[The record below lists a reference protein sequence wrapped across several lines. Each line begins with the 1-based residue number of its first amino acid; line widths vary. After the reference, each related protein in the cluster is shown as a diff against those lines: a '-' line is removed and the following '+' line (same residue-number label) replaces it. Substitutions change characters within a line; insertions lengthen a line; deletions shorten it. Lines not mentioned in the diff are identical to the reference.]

1 MDGASCRYIMSDCDA
16 VSLIHD
22 YIHYAP
28 TSEDAVSYVMLAGT
42 TVLHSSIIGRP
53 KIGLLHHQV
62 FIS

>member
-28 TSEDAVSYVMLAGT
+28 TPEDAVSYVMLAGT
-42 TVLHSSIIGRP
+42 TLLHS
-53 KIGLLHHQV
+53 
-62 FIS
+62 